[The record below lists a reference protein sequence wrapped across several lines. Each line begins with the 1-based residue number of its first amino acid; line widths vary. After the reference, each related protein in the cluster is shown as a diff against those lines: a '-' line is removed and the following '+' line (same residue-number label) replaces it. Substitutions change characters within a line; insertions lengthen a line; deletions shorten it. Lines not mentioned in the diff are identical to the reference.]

1 MDSILDIVIKP
12 ECTIIGGNFDLEKLC
27 SNPDPIHHSKSI
39 LQLGVQFDSKS
50 TELILKKKNKMDLH
64 NLAPNSNPKLEHL
77 ITKKPDW
84 SDISRISSIETSF
97 ILSNSADVEYFP
109 LSSDTNSIVSEID
122 SETDS

>member
-39 LQLGVQFDSKS
+39 LQLGLQFDPES
-50 TELILKKKNKMDLH
+50 TEFILKTKNKMDLH
-64 NLAPNSNPKLEHL
+64 NLVPNINPKLEHL
-77 ITKKPDW
+77 ITKKPDWPNW

-122 SETDS
+122 S